1 MRTPQDLAATA
12 MLDSFV
18 VNHAPQPLLVPIP
31 ADATEPTTCVEVVFE
46 NPDGG
51 MFTAAVQELGPTPQ
65 PLAAPAAAAPPPA
78 AGDAAAAAAAAAA
91 SRAGSQGGEAAGG
104 SGLRTVAVPYLVSRY
119 DSFASICLRH
129 SMSAEELQVWA
140 ARHPWVQHTLI
151 AHPPTLCPLPQNL
164 NGLRQRHVRCGS
176 VILVWAERSEEQDEQ
191 ACPPRAAPGASCP
204 TPCMPFRLAHAASC
218 DTATGSCIVVSRPAS

>member
-1 MRTPQDLAATA
+1 MSAHARLDLYAMRTPQDLAATA

-18 VNHAPQPLLVPIP
+18 VNHAPQPLLVPLP

-78 AGDAAAAAAAAAA
+78 AAADNAAAAAAA

-140 ARHPWVQHTLI
+140 ARPPLGP
-151 AHPPTLCPLPQNL
+151 AHP
-164 NGLRQRHVRCGS
+164 LRTHRLFAPYRRTSTASASATCV
-176 VILVWAERSEEQDEQ
+176 
-191 ACPPRAAPGASCP
+191 AA
-204 TPCMPFRLAHAASC
+204 R
-218 DTATGSCIVVSRPAS
+218 